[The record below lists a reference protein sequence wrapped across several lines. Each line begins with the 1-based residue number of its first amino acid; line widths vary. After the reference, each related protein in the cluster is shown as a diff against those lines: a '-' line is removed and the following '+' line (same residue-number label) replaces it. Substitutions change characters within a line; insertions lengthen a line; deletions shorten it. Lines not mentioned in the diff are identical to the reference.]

1 METPPRMS
9 GIWITG
15 PLDAGTLARSEA
27 AMGTSEAAK
36 STDPDSKS
44 VRPVPLPTPE

>member
-9 GIWITG
+9 GIWMTG
-15 PLDAGTLARSEA
+15 PAEAGTLARSEA

-36 STDPDSKS
+36 ATVPDSKA
-44 VRPVPLPTPE
+44 VMPAPLPTPW